1 MLRRLLMGPH
11 AVEEAETTA
20 ADLRRRYGADAERRC
35 EAFLAKLPRGDRRRQ
50 GLRDARWALR
60 FTPPRSEGQLVTHA

>member
-1 MLRRLLMGPH
+1 MLRRLFMGIH

-35 EAFLAKLPRGDRRRQ
+35 AAILARLPRGDRRRR
-50 GLRDARWALR
+50 GLLDARWALR
-60 FTPPRSEGQLVTHA
+60 FTPARNDKRAVASA